1 MFCYNCRHQIRKGFT
16 SSNLC
21 FTEGYL
27 LFGET
32 DIHLLRKSNLFL
44 ADVISVVGKYNSEN
58 GIDDLHWIINEGI
71 KVSHI
76 AGILHGIEDVRDEL
90 SVGSLGIKIAGL
102 LCDHS
107 RRVTG
112 L

>member
-1 MFCYNCRHQIRKGFT
+1 M
-16 SSNLC
+16 
-21 FTEGYL
+21 

-32 DIHLLRKSNLFL
+32 DIHLLRQCNLFL
-44 ADVISVVGKYNSEN
+44 ADVISVIGKHYSED
-58 GIDDLHWIINEGI
+58 GVDDLHWIINEGI

-90 SVGSLGIKIAGL
+90 SIGCLGIEVAGL
-102 LCDHS
+102 LGDHS
-107 RRVTG
+107 GRVTG